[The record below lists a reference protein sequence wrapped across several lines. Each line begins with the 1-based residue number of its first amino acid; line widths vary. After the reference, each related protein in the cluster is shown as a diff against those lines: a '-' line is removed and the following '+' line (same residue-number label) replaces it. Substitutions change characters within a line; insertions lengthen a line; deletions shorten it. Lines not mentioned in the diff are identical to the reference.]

1 MKKKEKKKNSPVSKP
16 KSKSLQPFDYLSW
29 IFKNIVIGMT
39 VYFAVHYLID
49 KQTSYNW
56 AYNALLKEN
65 YKTAKKYKHFTFDK
79 KMEAKLGYTFTYWT
93 YLRDN
98 TPEDAVILFPTYDI
112 FCPNGEKSKFP
123 GEPAS
128 KMQTSRF
135 LYPRKLV
142 YPNEIE
148 TNRYGKQLTHVAI
161 VNGWGYE
168 YLEYAVANRIDD
180 IVLPIKRQ
188 KNNKQITNQ

>member
-1 MKKKEKKKNSPVSKP
+1 MKKKDKKKHGSV
-16 KSKSLQPFDYLSW
+16 SKSLQPFDYLSW
-29 IFKNIVIGMT
+29 IFKNIVIGMI

-49 KQTSYNW
+49 KQTSYDW
-56 AYNALLKEN
+56 AYNTLMKEN

-79 KMEAKLGYTFTYWT
+79 KLEVKLGYTFVYWK

-98 TPEDAVILFPTYDI
+98 TPEDAIILFPTHDI
-112 FCPNGEKSKFP
+112 FCPKGEKSKFT

-168 YLEYAVANRIDD
+168 YLEYTVANKVDD
-180 IVLPIKRQ
+180 TVLPIKRQ
-188 KNNKQITNQ
+188 KNNR